1 MTDNSIAWKDFELSV
16 DLHKFYVDFV
26 VKLNL
31 FYYAVTGGILSFHFS
46 KDSPSVSFLSL
57 VLPIVLSISLAG
69 FYLYSA
75 KLAMTLRANIK
86 LRAETLKLHV
96 YPEGIV
102 LVILCT
108 IFGFV
113 SLAVGLSLL
122 GYLVCPQ

>member
-31 FYYAVTGGILSFHFS
+31 FYYAITGGILSFHFS
-46 KDSPSVSFLSL
+46 KDSPSVSVLSL
-57 VLPIVLSISLAG
+57 ILPIILSISLAG
-69 FYLYSA
+69 FYLYCA
-75 KLAMTLRANIK
+75 KLAMNLRANIK
-86 LRAETLKLHV
+86 LRAEKLELHV

-102 LVILCT
+102 LVMLCA
-108 IFGFV
+108 IFGVV
-113 SLAVGLSLL
+113 SLGVGLSLL